1 MSLVRIA
8 YLACH
13 KIKSQEEVLA
23 GDNPDDLFIWQ
34 ERNQEILRVPLSGL
48 DVNVDTAD
56 EIASIPRE
64 ATMGPIALV
73 RVLTRLAERG
83 LLDQSQTWTE
93 LPEGVSP
100 DVSLDNL
107 KQITSPPILRK
118 VLSVTL
124 KRVTAYRDVGKERA
138 QRAEHRRALL
148 AFVPAAELAS
158 CLLEFNVVTSGKYS
172 EAIRGARKELVLCL
186 GNAAEMAKR
195 KSMHGDALRLA
206 AAAVH
211 YANNAIQD
219 EGITSDLVAKNER
232 RLAEAKR
239 VLNIA

>member
-1 MSLVRIA
+1 M
-8 YLACH
+8 
-13 KIKSQEEVLA
+13 
-23 GDNPDDLFIWQ
+23 
-34 ERNQEILRVPLSGL
+34 
-48 DVNVDTAD
+48 
-56 EIASIPRE
+56 
-64 ATMGPIALV
+64 
-73 RVLTRLAERG
+73 
-83 LLDQSQTWTE
+83 
-93 LPEGVSP
+93 
-100 DVSLDNL
+100 
-107 KQITSPPILRK
+107 
-118 VLSVTL
+118 VT
-124 KRVTAYRDVGKERA
+124 T
-138 QRAEHRRALL
+138 
-148 AFVPAAELAS
+148 
-158 CLLEFNVVTSGKYS
+158 GKYS